1 MKSKFKSILFVGFF
15 ICVLSCGK
23 SDDDFLATLEGEYK
37 GTFTVE
43 YQNDQTFSNPVEVSF
58 SGGEFSSSTGANRFP
73 AGGNGA
79 YEVEKNTIQFT
90 DKNIWTAD
98 FDWNLILNGT
108 YNYTIN
114 GNMLTLS
121 ANKNDVGLYKYVL
134 EKN

>member
-1 MKSKFKSILFVGFF
+1 MKFKSILFVGFF
-15 ICVLSCGK
+15 ICILSCGN
-23 SDDDFLATLEGEYK
+23 SDDNFLTTLEGEYE

-58 SGGEFSSSTGANRFP
+58 GGGEFSSSTGPNRFP
-73 AGGNGA
+73 AGGSGA
-79 YEVEKNTIQFT
+79 YEVENNTIQFT

-114 GNMLTLS
+114 ENTLTLS
-121 ANKNDVGLYKYVL
+121 ANKNDVGVYKYVL
-134 EKN
+134 EKK

>member
-1 MKSKFKSILFVGFF
+1 MELRFKSILFVGFF

-23 SDDDFLATLEGEYK
+23 SNDDFLTTLEGNYE

-43 YQNDQTFSNPVEVSF
+43 YKNDETFSNPVEVSF
-58 SGGEFSSSTGANRFP
+58 SEDQFSSTTGTDRFP
-73 AGGNGA
+73 AGGNGT
-79 YEVEKNTIQFT
+79 YKVENNTIQFT

-114 GNMLTLS
+114 KNTLTLS
-121 ANKNDVGLYKYVL
+121 ANKNDVGFYKYVL
-134 EKN
+134 EKK

>member
-1 MKSKFKSILFVGFF
+1 MKSIFKSILFVGFF
-15 ICVLSCGK
+15 ICILSCGN
-23 SDDDFLATLEGEYK
+23 SDDNFSTTLEGEYE

-79 YEVEKNTIQFT
+79 YNVENNTIQFT
-90 DKNIWTAD
+90 DENIWTAD

-114 GNMLTLS
+114 GNTLILS
-121 ANKNDVGLYKYVL
+121 ANKNDVGVYKYVL
-134 EKN
+134 EKK